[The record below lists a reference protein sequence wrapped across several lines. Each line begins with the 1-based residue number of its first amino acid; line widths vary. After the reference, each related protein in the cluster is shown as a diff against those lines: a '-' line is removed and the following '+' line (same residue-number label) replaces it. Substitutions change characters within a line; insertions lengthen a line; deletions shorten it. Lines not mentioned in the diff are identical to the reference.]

1 MSKNEEVLGVGGLAK
16 WLDVDRDTVRSW
28 VDHHRIPFFKIG
40 DHVYFLRETLLHW
53 FVQLERENPANRDHN
68 VVFTDF
74 YSAARPTSPE
84 LYKPTIRFE
93 GDENPGE
100 TSKSLR
106 THVIGSLNDG

>member
-16 WLDVDRDTVRSW
+16 WLDVDRDTVRTW
-28 VDHHRIPFFKIG
+28 VDQHRIPFFRIG
-40 DHVYFLRETLLHW
+40 DHIYFLRETLLQY
-53 FVQLERENPANRDHN
+53 FAQLERENPANGAHT
-68 VVFTDF
+68 VVFTDA
-74 YSAARPTSPE
+74 YAARPTSPE

-106 THVIGSLNDG
+106 THTIGSVNER